1 MLKRNYRK
9 HLVFGRFNGLR
20 VARLFDRSE
29 SKKGDKDQESIQSST
44 TPDSGYH
51 MGKRQK
57 HKTFTKISGIS
68 RPLSLTPK
76 SEVSSS
82 LKQFQGPFSFELCMC
97 SN

>member
-1 MLKRNYRK
+1 MSQRRYRK

-20 VARLFDRSE
+20 VAQLFDCSE

-57 HKTFTKISGIS
+57 DDFYKNQWHFETLITN
-68 RPLSLTPK
+68 PK
-76 SEVSSS
+76 
-82 LKQFQGPFSFELCMC
+82 
-97 SN
+97 N